1 MPEFASPVAHDL
13 STAAPPLPTVEE
25 TPEESPA
32 TGGGEESKGS
42 DISAPL
48 PVAPPAGAS
57 TVSPAPSKAA
67 AADTSSEAVLRMLE
81 QREAEY
87 QRERA
92 ELERLKDEVQQ
103 EKSMILQEIQRL
115 REEEEEGAGH
125 SSKLRS
131 RGATPSLPLR
141 TREAT
146 ARPEPLASGSASQR
160 SFTPSKEGGEPGGNT
175 PPSFRASVL
184 TEGFGSHGQENLSM
198 FDTPSRTII
207 PRPPG
212 TSPEP
217 PRSNHGT
224 LTLTDPRA
232 SAMPALNNLETSVT
246 APTPTR
252 GGYRRAGAPSQLF
265 SAPSPTMNGAS
276 TNLGAGPYR
285 GYSGAGGPG
294 GRLGASSPS
303 PSSVGELAPSFSFQ
317 GVEAP
322 SPRPG
327 SPLARLDGS
336 PSSVSVTAA
345 NALMTPSEL
354 YEEEV
359 VQLFDQHEDQL
370 RYLFAYYSRT
380 ADHLTLEQFLA
391 IADDF
396 DVHPTFV
403 SRKSLRHIF
412 HSSCYANRTSAS
424 KEDAGRLN
432 YPGFLEALGRIALYA
447 LSRNAFSAIYPTA
460 AQKVWDV
467 VALGV
472 LCTGLSHFVLLCR
485 WRWYWTC
492 GDWAMPANWLP
503 LGSRPGGGLQVGI
516 NALYKE
522 TAGSALSRCPIWLR
536 VCFVIVAYSAFARA
550 SYSHGSSLGPLVSCS
565 DPAFPLSPLLALCL
579 FILQNVFVSLTA
591 SQAEG

>member
-1 MPEFASPVAHDL
+1 
-13 STAAPPLPTVEE
+13 
-25 TPEESPA
+25 
-32 TGGGEESKGS
+32 
-42 DISAPL
+42 
-48 PVAPPAGAS
+48 
-57 TVSPAPSKAA
+57 
-67 AADTSSEAVLRMLE
+67 
-81 QREAEY
+81 
-87 QRERA
+87 
-92 ELERLKDEVQQ
+92 
-103 EKSMILQEIQRL
+103 
-115 REEEEEGAGH
+115 
-125 SSKLRS
+125 
-131 RGATPSLPLR
+131 
-141 TREAT
+141 
-146 ARPEPLASGSASQR
+146 
-160 SFTPSKEGGEPGGNT
+160 
-175 PPSFRASVL
+175 
-184 TEGFGSHGQENLSM
+184 
-198 FDTPSRTII
+198 
-207 PRPPG
+207 
-212 TSPEP
+212 
-217 PRSNHGT
+217 
-224 LTLTDPRA
+224 
-232 SAMPALNNLETSVT
+232 
-246 APTPTR
+246 
-252 GGYRRAGAPSQLF
+252 
-265 SAPSPTMNGAS
+265 MNGAS

-424 KEDAGRLN
+424 KEDAGAFELPAGSWRHWA
-432 YPGFLEALGRIALYA
+432 ALPCNA

-460 AQKVWDV
+460 AQKVWGRCCPGRAVHWPFSLCSV
-467 VALGV
+467 V
-472 LCTGLSHFVLLCR
+472 SR

-492 GDWAMPANWLP
+492 GDWAMPVNWLP

-516 NALYKE
+516 NASYKG

-550 SYSHGSSLGPLVSCS
+550 SYSHGSSLGSLVSCS
-565 DPAFPLSPLLALCL
+565 EPAFPLSPLLALCL